1 MSVRQPDGAPAPADG
16 ALGAAARAAV
26 GLAPLGVYVHVPFC
40 LTRCGY
46 CDFNTYTT
54 GDRGAFVAAA
64 LAEVALAGRVLSADG
79 PPPPVQTVFLGGGTP
94 TLLTPDEIGSLLE
107 AIDARIGL
115 SADVEITV
123 EANPDTVDLAFLARL
138 RAGGVTRVSFGV
150 QSAVPH
156 VLAVLERLHDPAR
169 ALDVIAAATT
179 LGFDGVSADLIYG
192 TPSEGDDDWETS
204 LAAVLATGA
213 DHVSTYGLTIE
224 PGTKLA
230 AQVRRGTVPQPDA
243 DVQARRYAT
252 ADARL
257 TAAGLDWYELASW
270 TRADAARCRHNVGYW
285 RSHDWWGVG
294 PGAHSHVA
302 GTRWWNV
309 AHPAEY
315 AKRLGGG
322 GPGAVGSGGAGSPAR
337 AREELD
343 ADARRLERV
352 MLELRLRDGLDTAL
366 ADAAALD
373 RLVADGLIDLHGGR
387 AVLTLSGRQRA
398 DHVTE
403 ILA

>member
-1 MSVRQPDGAPAPADG
+1 VSARQPEGAPAPPDG
-16 ALGAAARAAV
+16 ALGPAARAAL
-26 GLAPLGVYVHVPFC
+26 GRAPLGLYLHVPFC

-54 GDRGAFVAAA
+54 GDRGAFATAARAEIA
-64 LAEVALAGRVLSADG
+64 LAARVLGADG
-79 PPPPVQTVFLGGGTP
+79 PPPPVRTVFLGGGTP
-94 TLLTPDEIGSLLE
+94 TLLSADEIGGLLE
-107 AIDARIGL
+107 AIAADLGFA
-115 SADVEITV
+115 ADVEITV
-123 EANPDTVDLAFLARL
+123 EANPDTVDEAVLAAL
-138 RAGGVTRVSFGV
+138 RAHGVTRISFGV
-150 QSAVPH
+150 QSVVPH
-156 VLAVLERLHDPAR
+156 VLAVLERRHEPRR
-169 ALDVIAAATT
+169 ALEVIEAAAG

-192 TPSEGDDDWETS
+192 TPGEDDADWEAS
-204 LAAVLATGA
+204 LAAVLATGVT
-213 DHVSTYGLTIE
+213 HVSTYGLTIE

-230 AQVRRGTVPQPDA
+230 AQVRRGTVPEPDA

-257 TAAGLDWYELASW
+257 RAAGLDWYELASW
-270 TRADAARCRHNVGYW
+270 SRADAARCRHNEGYW
-285 RSHDWWGVG
+285 RSHDWWGIG

-315 AKRLGGG
+315 GRRLG
-322 GPGAVGSGGAGSPAR
+322 SGVSPAR

-343 ADARRLERV
+343 APARRLERV
-352 MLELRLRDGLDTAL
+352 MLELRLRDGLDATL
-366 ADAAALD
+366 ADAAALE
-373 RLVADGLIDLHGGR
+373 RMVAEGLVDLHGGR

-403 ILA
+403 ALA

>member
-1 MSVRQPDGAPAPADG
+1 VSVRQPDGAPAPADG

-26 GLAPLGVYVHVPFC
+26 GRAPLGVYVHVPFC

-107 AIDARIGL
+107 AIDTRIGL
-115 SADVEITV
+115 AADVEITV

-285 RSHDWWGVG
+285 RSHDWWGIG

-322 GPGAVGSGGAGSPAR
+322 GAGAVGSGGAGSPAR

-343 ADARRLERV
+343 PDARRLERV